1 MRIHTFSA
9 RSHQLSCR
17 SICRPANYVS
27 SLVLLDRWVQQHL
40 FWSPQAKLL
49 LSVPVI
55 IIVVLVD
62 FVVIIVVFNS
72 TTLLHV
78 QIDSLA

>member
-1 MRIHTFSA
+1 VS
-9 RSHQLSCR
+9 SCQ

-27 SLVLLDRWVQQHL
+27 SLVLLDRWSNEHL
-40 FWSPQAKLL
+40 FWSPRAKLL

-55 IIVVLVD
+55 IIIVVVVD
-62 FVVIIVVFNS
+62 FVVIIVVFSVLFNS